1 MYHLLLP
8 CKGCDFGDN
17 VYCCNL
23 TMTLEL
29 HASYILNLCP
39 SNISYQNHLTNTIFL
54 IFIRNYPWIILIEEM
69 AQLILIQYF
78 KYIPM
83 SHQNFRRRFSFTF
96 VIRNESEKNWCK
108 DSGTNSIL
116 FAFKN
121 NILYIIH
128 DATTLGEERNH
139 FIQ

>member
-1 MYHLLLP
+1 MH
-8 CKGCDFGDN
+8 
-17 VYCCNL
+17 
-23 TMTLEL
+23 
-29 HASYILNLCP
+29 YIYSTCVHPIFHIQL
-39 SNISYQNHLTNTIFL
+39 IITIYIKKYL
-54 IFIRNYPWIILIEEM
+54 SVVLIEEM

-121 NILYIIH
+121 NILHIVH
-128 DATTLGEERNH
+128 DAVSIRRRKKPFHWIMIFYGLLFMCRKNNVLGCMSYSMED
-139 FIQ
+139 F